1 MTDNDKVNLAQAVKN
16 LQDNL
21 IPLIELER
29 LNAKITRE
37 KYLAVIGQ
45 GYIEGQSIELCKVK
59 LI

>member
-29 LNAKITRE
+29 FNAKITRE
-37 KYLAVIGQ
+37 KYLALIGQ
-45 GYIEGQSIELCKVK
+45 GFSEGQAIELCKKGIV
-59 LI
+59 